1 LSHASR
7 EQMIAWSRERGGDP
21 SDPRKEDPLDFLLWQ
36 RSLAD
41 EPTWDS
47 PWGAGRPGWH
57 IECSAMAL
65 EHLGPQVDIHGGGE
79 DLVFPHHE
87 SEIAQSE
94 AATGVRPFV
103 RTWTHIGM
111 LRYRGE
117 KMSKSLKNLVLVRD
131 LLGRFDAD
139 SIRVLLLRHHYRA
152 SWDYTE
158 DQMAAA
164 AEWTAQLRSNAAPP
178 SDGSPGRAAEVLE
191 ALDDDLDTPA
201 ALERMAELV
210 RSNDP
215 GWPIAAGLL
224 GLQLESR
231 VDRPARVPG
240 SPGP

>member
-1 LSHASR
+1 
-7 EQMIAWSRERGGDP
+7 
-21 SDPRKEDPLDFLLWQ
+21 
-36 RSLAD
+36 
-41 EPTWDS
+41 
-47 PWGAGRPGWH
+47 
-57 IECSAMAL
+57 
-65 EHLGPQVDIHGGGE
+65 
-79 DLVFPHHE
+79 
-87 SEIAQSE
+87 
-94 AATGVRPFV
+94 
-103 RTWTHIGM
+103 M